1 MSINE
6 RSRLQEHAAQKQE
19 KPRQKPDQRIRRTHA
34 RLGSALV
41 ELIQE
46 KSIDDVTVQEVLDR
60 AKIGRSTFYLH
71 FRDKDD
77 LLLSQFETFLE
88 TMTTMLSIRG
98 EESHRVVPVA
108 EMFAHIGSGKKF
120 YRVLAD
126 SAVSTT
132 SSSSRKATLRAGL
145 RGGSGNPSVLRSFRN
160 VNWLLA
166 PLPCPGACCRY

>member
-19 KPRQKPDQRIRRTHA
+19 KPRHKPDQRIRRTHA

-77 LLLSQFETFLE
+77 LLLSQLE
-88 TMTTMLSIRG
+88 QFCEIM
-98 EESHRVVPVA
+98 
-108 EMFAHIGSGKKF
+108 
-120 YRVLAD
+120 
-126 SAVSTT
+126 ST
-132 SSSSRKATLRAGL
+132 
-145 RGGSGNPSVLRSFRN
+145 
-160 VNWLLA
+160 LLIKSKEA
-166 PLPCPGACCRY
+166 